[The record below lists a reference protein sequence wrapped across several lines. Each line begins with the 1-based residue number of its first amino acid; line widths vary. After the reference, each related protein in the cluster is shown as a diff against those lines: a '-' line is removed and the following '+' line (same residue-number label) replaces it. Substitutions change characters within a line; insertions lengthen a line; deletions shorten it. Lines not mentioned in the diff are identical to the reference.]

1 MIRDP
6 PWRIT
11 DWQSQKREKLKYIS
25 RSAILKYGQERG
37 DDWKRLIGT
46 YYSILPQCNRK
57 IKNLNTALYSIAL
70 EKQLLE
76 KYTKNI
82 FAYLVLCDKFHIM
95 NHLCVTSVIDYCKFC
110 TLSDATICNRRLWNR
125 RQNRRQ
131 PSNRCEFDVTPVLP
145 TQWQI
150 TTFDLFSGIW
160 RFPSLANTK
169 AKHLLW
175 LVCWRWFFPVC
186 SKVGDAFCCEW
197 NRQYYLSVVI
207 IWKIQSVVVELI
219 NEKSIERKLIVAVTR
234 IRENY
239 IKFTKSFYRTKKK
252 VLFNV
257 LA

>member
-95 NHLCVTSVIDYCKFC
+95 NHLCVTSVIDY
-110 TLSDATICNRRLWNR
+110 
-125 RQNRRQ
+125 
-131 PSNRCEFDVTPVLP
+131 
-145 TQWQI
+145 
-150 TTFDLFSGIW
+150 
-160 RFPSLANTK
+160 
-169 AKHLLW
+169 
-175 LVCWRWFFPVC
+175 
-186 SKVGDAFCCEW
+186 
-197 NRQYYLSVVI
+197 YLSVVI